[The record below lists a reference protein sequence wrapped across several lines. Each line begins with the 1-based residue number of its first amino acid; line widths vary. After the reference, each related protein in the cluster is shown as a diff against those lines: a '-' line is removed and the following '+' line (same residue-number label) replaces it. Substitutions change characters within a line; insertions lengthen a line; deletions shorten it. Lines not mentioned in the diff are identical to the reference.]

1 MKNLGKSQKIVAII
15 QARMGSSRLPGK
27 TLADI
32 MGKPLLYH
40 IVQRIKASKYI
51 NEIIIAT
58 TTESIDQAIV
68 KFARENNLLFYKG
81 SVNDVLDRFYNAAT
95 RVNADIVVRITADD
109 PFKDP
114 VVIDK
119 VIKHLITHP
128 ELDYVSNTIKP
139 TYPEGLD
146 VEVLR
151 SNALKNAYE
160 NAKLRSEREHVTPFI
175 WKNPE
180 IFNVA
185 NVENDE
191 DLSHYRWTLDYEE
204 DLEFAR
210 KVYSG
215 IYKGEVFLL
224 EDILSFLKENPQV
237 SDLNKGIV
245 RNEGYMKSL
254 NED

>member
-1 MKNLGKSQKIVAII
+1 MKKLEKSQKIVAII

-27 TLADI
+27 TLVDI
-32 MGKPLLYH
+32 LGKPLLYH

-51 NEIIIAT
+51 DEIIIAT

-68 KFARENNLLFYKG
+68 KFAKENDLLFYMG
-81 SVNDVLDRFYNAAT
+81 SVNDVLDRFYNASI

-114 VVIDK
+114 VIIDK
-119 VIKHLITHP
+119 VITYLITHP
-128 ELDYVSNTIKP
+128 ELDYASNTIKP

-151 SNALKNAYE
+151 FNALKNAYE
-160 NAKLRSEREHVTPFI
+160 NAKLRSEREHVTPYV

-180 IFNVA
+180 KFNIA
-185 NVENDE
+185 NIENDK
-191 DLSHYRWTLDYEE
+191 DLSYYRWTLDYEE
-204 DLEFAR
+204 DLEFVR

-224 EDILSFLKENPQV
+224 DDILFFLKENPHI
-237 SDLNKGIV
+237 SNLNKGIV
-245 RNEGYMKSL
+245 RNEGYLKSL